1 MYNIVVTLLTINSV
15 IVLQLD
21 QVHERYVHEMD
32 NINVIL
38 KIDIE
43 RFV

>member
-21 QVHERYVHEMD
+21 QVHERYVYEMD

>member
-21 QVHERYVHEMD
+21 RVHERYVYEMD
-32 NINVIL
+32 NINVI
-38 KIDIE
+38 
-43 RFV
+43 FF